1 MLDGEEFYVISWDA
15 QGLMKIVQD
24 MGVVTELFTS
34 ALVIMVGQGKV
45 SYFCSSFYSIFISF
59 WVCKRFYKSL

>member
-1 MLDGEEFYVISWDA
+1 
-15 QGLMKIVQD
+15 MKIVQD

-59 WVCKRFYKSL
+59 WVCKRFYKRLNSFF